1 MSVCILIY
9 SATNGLMLADN
20 VSKHAHSAIVL
31 YLYSVFRLQESS
43 DAAEENERLK
53 QTIKHKEERVRILQV
68 SLDQNQ
74 QEINSL
80 ESR

>member
-1 MSVCILIY
+1 
-9 SATNGLMLADN
+9 MLVDN
-20 VSKHAHSAIVL
+20 VFKNIVITL
-31 YLYSVFRLQESS
+31 FIICRLQESS
-43 DAAEENERLK
+43 DALEENERLK

>member
-1 MSVCILIY
+1 M
-9 SATNGLMLADN
+9 
-20 VSKHAHSAIVL
+20 
-31 YLYSVFRLQESS
+31 FRLQETSE
-43 DAAEENERLK
+43 ALEENERLK

-80 ESR
+80 ERRLVKPKFWP

>member
-1 MSVCILIY
+1 VLV
-9 SATNGLMLADN
+9 DN
-20 VSKHAHSAIVL
+20 VFKNIVITL
-31 YLYSVFRLQESS
+31 FIICRLQESS
-43 DAAEENERLK
+43 DALEENERLK